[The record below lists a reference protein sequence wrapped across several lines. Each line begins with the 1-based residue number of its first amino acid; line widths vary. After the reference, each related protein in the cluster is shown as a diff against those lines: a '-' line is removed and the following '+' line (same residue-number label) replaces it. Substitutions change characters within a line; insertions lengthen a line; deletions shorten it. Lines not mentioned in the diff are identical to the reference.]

1 MQLKAERRELFNY
14 FCFEKNQNKAY
25 KFNFFFFSDDNSV
38 SSVKLEH
45 RKIRQTFPLSHVMQM
60 SNSCCMTFAL
70 GQPVLKYL
78 GSQINDLLLQEEE
91 SKPLLKHLQ
100 TNTTSPLGY
109 LAFTSGRIGQSSTRH
124 SDSKKP

>member
-1 MQLKAERRELFNY
+1 MIIL
-14 FCFEKNQNKAY
+14 
-25 KFNFFFFSDDNSV
+25 SV
-38 SSVKLEH
+38 QSNWSTGKSG
-45 RKIRQTFPLSHVMQM
+45 RPFQSHVMQM

-78 GSQINDLLLQEEE
+78 GSQINDLLLQEGE